1 MKKKRL
7 SDSKADQTIPFKEI
21 PIMVSGCLLGICC
34 RYDGTQSASQGI
46 IHFASSANIIPIC
59 PEQLGGLPTP
69 RHPAKIVGGD
79 GQDVLSG
86 KAAVI
91 NSMGEDVTEAYKKG
105 AEEALKVARLV
116 RSSIALLREK
126 SPSCGLTT
134 PYCGKSTDSGM
145 GVTAALFHRS
155 GIKMFDINPNEDF
168 PSPNFLELFR
178 EIS

>member
-1 MKKKRL
+1 M
-7 SDSKADQTIPFKEI
+7 
-21 PIMVSGCLLGICC
+21 
-34 RYDGTQSASQGI
+34 
-46 IHFASSANIIPIC
+46 
-59 PEQLGGLPTP
+59 
-69 RHPAKIVGGD
+69 GGD

-86 KAAVI
+86 KATVI
-91 NSMGEDVTEAYKKG
+91 NSMGEDVTDAYKRG

-116 RSSIALLREK
+116 ESSIALLREK

-134 PYCGKSTDSGM
+134 PYCEKSTDFGM

-155 GIKMFDINPNEDF
+155 GIKTLDINPNKDF

>member
-7 SDSKADQTIPFKEI
+7 SNSEADQSIPLKYI

-34 RYDGTQSASQGI
+34 RYDGSQSPSHSI
-46 IHFASSANIIPIC
+46 IRFASSANIIPFC

-79 GQDVLSG
+79 GRDVFSG
-86 KAAVI
+86 KATVI
-91 NSMGEDVTEAYKKG
+91 NDMGEDVTDAYKKG
-105 AEEALKVARLV
+105 AEQALRVARLV
-116 RSSIALLREK
+116 RSTIALLREK

-134 PYCGKSTDSGM
+134 PYCEKSTHSGM
-145 GVTAALFHRS
+145 GVTAALFRRS

-168 PSPNFLELFR
+168 PSPDFLELFR